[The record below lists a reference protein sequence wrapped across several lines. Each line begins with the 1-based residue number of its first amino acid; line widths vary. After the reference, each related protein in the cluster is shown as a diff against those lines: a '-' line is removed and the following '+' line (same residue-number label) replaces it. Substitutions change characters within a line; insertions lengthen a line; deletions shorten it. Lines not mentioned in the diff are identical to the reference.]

1 MQVKSNGR
9 KRLSLEVP
17 ERRVGT
23 SNESALPD
31 SEVLERAKRRRFT
44 AEYKLQVLVKADAC
58 REPGEIAALLRREGL
73 YSSHL
78 TAWRRA
84 RREGALGALGKQRG
98 PKGRRRD
105 AVALENERLR
115 KENAQLQQRLKQAE
129 IILEIQKKAS
139 EILGIPLNQPENG
152 DGV

>member
-1 MQVKSNGR
+1 MVGSGCR
-9 KRLSLEVP
+9 WGFPARS
-17 ERRVGT
+17 VGT
-23 SNESALPD
+23 SNDSAPPD
-31 SEVLERAKRRRFT
+31 PEVLVRAKRRRFT
-44 AEYKLQVLVKADAC
+44 AEYKLQVLDETDAC
-58 REPGEIAALLRREGL
+58 RELGEIAALLRREGL

-105 AVALENERLR
+105 PVVRENEQLR
-115 KENAQLQQRLKQAE
+115 KENARLQQRLKQAE

-139 EILGIPLNQPENG
+139 ELLGIPLSRPEIG
-152 DGV
+152 DDV

>member
-1 MQVKSNGR
+1 MRVKSNGR

-17 ERRVGT
+17 ERSVVT
-23 SNESALPD
+23 SNESAPPD
-31 SEVLERAKRRRFT
+31 PEVLERAKRRRFT
-44 AEYKLQVLVKADAC
+44 GEYKLQVLDETDAC

-84 RREGALGALGKQRG
+84 RREGALGALGNSVA
-98 PKGRRRD
+98 PKDAGVIPWFGRTSSCVRRTPW
-105 AVALENERLR
+105 
-115 KENAQLQQRLKQAE
+115 LQQRLKQTE

-139 EILGIPLNQPENG
+139 ELLRIPLSRPEIG
-152 DGV
+152 DDV